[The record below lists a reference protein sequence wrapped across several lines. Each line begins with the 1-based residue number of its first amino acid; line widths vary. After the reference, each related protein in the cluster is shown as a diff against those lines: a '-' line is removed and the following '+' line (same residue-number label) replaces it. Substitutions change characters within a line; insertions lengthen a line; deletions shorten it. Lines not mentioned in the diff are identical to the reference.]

1 MITISIP
8 LALLILGAVAFVGT
22 LVGFLTAVLCWSAA
36 RGGDEYD
43 ANARMFAGAEA
54 LDSMDEEGA

>member
-1 MITISIP
+1 M
-8 LALLILGAVAFVGT
+8 AFVGT
-22 LVGFLTAVLCWSAA
+22 LVGLFAAVLCWSAA
-36 RGGDEYD
+36 EGAAEYE

>member
-22 LVGFLTAVLCWSAA
+22 LVGLFAAVLCWSAA
-36 RGGDEYD
+36 QGAAEYE

-54 LDSMDEEGA
+54 IADDDAVQP